1 MSDALPLLLLDG
13 AACRARA
20 DAIVDC
26 YRAAFTAPGYDEGE
40 AEVQR
45 FATSQLPGHLNRD
58 GFRLAAAL
66 EGDAV
71 RGFGYGYTGR
81 RGQYWS
87 DLVAAAVP
95 DKVAETWVGGHFELV
110 ELAVD
115 PAHQGRGL
123 GGRLLDTLLTGLPHR
138 RALLGTYPDERPS
151 VRLYRSR
158 GWRWLA
164 SIDRSSDLW
173 GLDLAD
179 RLER

>member
-1 MSDALPLLLLDG
+1 MSAGLTVLLLDG
-13 AACRARA
+13 AACRGRA
-20 DAIVDC
+20 DAIVNC
-26 YRAAFTAPGYDEGE
+26 YRAAFTAPGYDETE
-40 AEVQR
+40 ADVLR
-45 FATSQLPGHLNRD
+45 FATSQLPGHLHRD
-58 GFRLAAAL
+58 GFRLTAAL

-95 DKVAETWVGGHFELV
+95 EEIAAAWVGGHFELV

-115 PAHQGRGL
+115 PAYQGRGL
-123 GGRLLDTLLTGLPHR
+123 GGRLLDTLLSDLPHQ

-158 GWRWLA
+158 GWRRLA
-164 SIDRSSDLW
+164 TIDRSSDLW
-173 GLDLAD
+173 GLDLAG
-179 RLER
+179 RPER